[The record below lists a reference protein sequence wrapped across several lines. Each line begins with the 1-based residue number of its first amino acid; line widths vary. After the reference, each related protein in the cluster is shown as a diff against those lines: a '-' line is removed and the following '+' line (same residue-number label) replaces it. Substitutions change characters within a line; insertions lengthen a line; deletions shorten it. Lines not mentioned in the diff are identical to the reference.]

1 MTHIPIVRGP
11 RKGAR
16 PSHPI
21 TRRRRGRAVPDRL
34 LRRLFLAAP
43 AASASCHRSPAEE
56 RFGGDLERTHLR
68 RRRSGRG
75 DGHSL
80 VRGRPW

>member
-11 RKGAR
+11 RKGAW

-21 TRRRRGRAVPDRL
+21 ARRRRGRAVPDALIRQL
-34 LRRLFLAAP
+34 VLAAP
-43 AASASCHRSPAEE
+43 AASASCHRSPVED
-56 RFGGDLERTHLR
+56 RFDGDLERAHLR

-75 DGHSL
+75 DGRLL